1 MGGARFVEFNCKSGR
16 TNYMKKHH
24 LCLISVAV
32 LTAGC
37 TSYRHPEP
45 VQAKDALRHAMTEQS
60 KAGALTSVP
69 KSVQSELL
77 QLNRPPQAISMPEP
91 RLRIAAHDVDAVE
104 FFGSLFKGSRYSV
117 AVHPGVAGQISVE
130 LKDVTLTEVLAVV
143 GDMYGFDVQRK
154 GNVFHVYPAGLRT
167 ETIPVNYLM
176 MSRRGLSRT
185 SVSTGGVA
193 SNDSNSSNN
202 NNFDNANGST
212 NNNTSN
218 RSSNGGSGS
227 DGNGTR
233 IETDT
238 NSDYWT
244 DLRDTLQILVGSGDG
259 RAVITSPQAGL
270 VTVRAYP
277 KELKAVREF
286 LSQSESHLKR
296 QVVLE
301 ARILEVALS
310 EGYEQGVDWS
320 GLTASW
326 DGNKGIPTVAQPI
339 LTAPGS
345 DPAYKLLNGAG
356 SLGTS
361 LVGAT
366 NPIFKAIGGGAGFTI
381 TDGNFNVAVN
391 LLKTQGDVNTLS
403 SPRVTAT
410 NNQKAVIKVGTDE
423 YYVTNASTTITTTP
437 TGTDKTP
444 NVELTPFFSGIA
456 LDVTPQIDED
466 GKVLLHIHPSVIDTE
481 EQNKVIDMGTT
492 GGKLQLP
499 LAKSSIRE
507 SDTVVQANNGDII
520 VIGGLMKTDKQ
531 EIVSKVPLLG
541 DIPWVGEAF
550 TNRREST
557 KKVELVILLK
567 PTVVEKDT
575 WQNELQRSSELLDKW
590 YPPKG

>member
-1 MGGARFVEFNCKSGR
+1 
-16 TNYMKKHH
+16 MKKHH
-24 LCLISVAV
+24 FCLLPLALAVA
-32 LTAGC
+32 AC
-37 TSYRHPEP
+37 TSYQHPEP
-45 VQAKDALRHAMTEQS
+45 VQAKDALKQAMNEQTPT
-60 KAGALTSVP
+60 APLTTLP
-69 KSVQSELL
+69 PSVQSELL
-77 QLNRPPQAISMPEP
+77 QLNRPQQPLAVPEK

-117 AVHPGVAGQISVE
+117 AVHPGVAGAISVE
-130 LKDVTLTEVLAVV
+130 LKDVTLQEALATV

-176 MSRRGLSRT
+176 MARRGLSRT
-185 SVSTGGVA
+185 SVSTGGVTA
-193 SNDSNSSNN
+193 NDNNNNGN
-202 NNFDNANGST
+202 NNFDSSG
-212 NNNTSN
+212 NNNGGN
-218 RSSNGGSGS
+218 NNLGSSNGDNGNGNNS
-227 DGNGTR
+227 NGTR
-233 IETDT
+233 IETDS
-238 NSDYWT
+238 NNDYWT
-244 DLRDTLQILVGSGDG
+244 DLRDALQTLIGTGEG

-286 LSQSESHLKR
+286 LDQSGEHLKR

-301 ARILEVALS
+301 ARILEVSLN

-320 GLTASW
+320 GLSASW
-326 DGNKGIPTVAQPI
+326 DGNKGIT
-339 LTAPGS
+339 G
-345 DPAYKLLNGAG
+345 GG
-356 SLGTS
+356 SLLDS
-361 LVGAT
+361 
-366 NPIFKAIGGGAGFTI
+366 PIASTPNQIFRALGGGAGFTI
-381 TDGNFNVAVN
+381 SDGNFNVAVS

-423 YYVTNASTTITTTP
+423 YFVTNASTTTTTSGNSAP
-437 TGTDKTP
+437 IVTP

-456 LDVTPQIDED
+456 LDVTPQIDEA
-466 GKVLLHIHPSVIDTE
+466 GRVLLHIHPSVIDTE
-481 EQNKVIDMGTT
+481 EQNKTINVGTADP
-492 GGKLQLP
+492 LVLP
-499 LAKSSIRE
+499 LAKSAIRE

-541 DIPWVGEAF
+541 NIPWVGEAF

-575 WQNELQRSSELLDKW
+575 WQQELQRSSELLDKW

>member
-1 MGGARFVEFNCKSGR
+1 
-16 TNYMKKHH
+16 MKKHPF
-24 LCLISVAV
+24 CLLPLALAV
-32 LTAGC
+32 AGC
-37 TSYRHPEP
+37 TTYRHPEP
-45 VQAKDALRHAMTEQS
+45 VQAKDALKQAMSEQS
-60 KAGALTSVP
+60 PTAPLTSLP
-69 KSVQSELL
+69 PSVQSELL
-77 QLNRPPQAISMPEP
+77 QLNRPQQPMTIPEK
-91 RLRIAAHDVDAVE
+91 RMRIAAHDVDAVE

-117 AVHPGVAGQISVE
+117 AVHPGVAGVISVE
-130 LKDVTLTEVLAVV
+130 LKDVTLQEALATV

-176 MSRRGLSRT
+176 MARRGLSRT
-185 SVSTGGVA
+185 SVSTGGVTA
-193 SNDSNSSNN
+193 NDNNGNN
-202 NNFDNANGST
+202 NNFDNGLNNSG
-212 NNNTSN
+212 NNNSQGNTA
-218 RSSNGGSGS
+218 SGDNNTNS
-227 DGNGTR
+227 NGTR
-233 IETDT
+233 IETDS
-238 NSDYWT
+238 NNDYWT
-244 DLRDTLQILVGSGDG
+244 DLRDALQTLIGTGEG

-286 LSQSESHLKR
+286 LDQSGEHLKR

-301 ARILEVALS
+301 ARILEVSLN

-320 GLTASW
+320 GLSASW
-326 DGNKGIPTVAQPI
+326 DGGKGIT
-339 LTAPGS
+339 G
-345 DPAYKLLNGAG
+345 GG
-356 SLGTS
+356 SLMDS
-361 LVGAT
+361 
-366 NPIFKAIGGGAGFTI
+366 PIASTPNQIFRALGGGAGFTI
-381 TDGNFNVAVN
+381 SDGNFNVAVS

-423 YYVTNASTTITTTP
+423 YFVTNASTTTTTS
-437 TGTDKTP
+437 GTSAPIVTP

-456 LDVTPQIDED
+456 LDVTPQIDEQ

-481 EQNKVIDMGTT
+481 EQSKTISVGTADP
-492 GGKLQLP
+492 LVLP

-520 VIGGLMKTDKQ
+520 VIGGLMKTDRQ

-550 TNRREST
+550 TNRRESNR
-557 KKVELVILLK
+557 KVELVILLK

-575 WQNELQRSSELLDKW
+575 WQKELQRSSELLDKW

>member
-1 MGGARFVEFNCKSGR
+1 
-16 TNYMKKHH
+16 MKKHH
-24 LCLISVAV
+24 FCLLPLALAV
-32 LTAGC
+32 AGC
-37 TSYRHPEP
+37 TTYRHPEP
-45 VQAKDALRHAMTEQS
+45 VQAKDALKQAMSEQS
-60 KAGALTSVP
+60 PTAPLTSLP
-69 KSVQSELL
+69 PSVQSELL
-77 QLNRPPQAISMPEP
+77 QLNRPQQPMTIPEK
-91 RLRIAAHDVDAVE
+91 RMRIAAHDVDAVE

-117 AVHPGVAGQISVE
+117 AVHPGVAGVISVE
-130 LKDVTLTEVLAVV
+130 LKDVTLQEALATV

-176 MSRRGLSRT
+176 MARRGLSRT
-185 SVSTGGVA
+185 SVSTGGVTA
-193 SNDSNSSNN
+193 NDNNNGNN
-202 NNFDNANGST
+202 NNFDNGLNNSGNNNNQGNTANGD
-212 NNNTSN
+212 NNTNS
-218 RSSNGGSGS
+218 
-227 DGNGTR
+227 NGTR
-233 IETDT
+233 IETDS
-238 NSDYWT
+238 NNDYWT
-244 DLRDTLQILVGSGDG
+244 DLRDALQTLIGTGEG

-286 LSQSESHLKR
+286 LDQSGEHLKR

-301 ARILEVALS
+301 ARILEVSLN

-320 GLTASW
+320 GLSASW
-326 DGNKGIPTVAQPI
+326 DGGKGIT
-339 LTAPGS
+339 G
-345 DPAYKLLNGAG
+345 GG
-356 SLGTS
+356 SLMDS
-361 LVGAT
+361 
-366 NPIFKAIGGGAGFTI
+366 PIASTPNQIFRALGGGAGFTI
-381 TDGNFNVAVN
+381 SDGNFNVAVS

-423 YYVTNASTTITTTP
+423 YFVTNASTTTTTS
-437 TGTDKTP
+437 GTSAPIVTP

-456 LDVTPQIDED
+456 LDVTPQIDEQ

-481 EQNKVIDMGTT
+481 EQSKTISVGTADP
-492 GGKLQLP
+492 LVLP

-520 VIGGLMKTDKQ
+520 VIGGLMKTDRQ

-541 DIPWVGEAF
+541 DIPWIGEAF
-550 TNRREST
+550 TNRRESNR
-557 KKVELVILLK
+557 KVELVILLK

-575 WQNELQRSSELLDKW
+575 WQKELQRSSELLDKW

>member
-1 MGGARFVEFNCKSGR
+1 
-16 TNYMKKHH
+16 MKKHR
-24 LCLISVAV
+24 LCLITVAMMA
-32 LTAGC
+32 AGC
-37 TSYRHPEP
+37 TTYQHPEP
-45 VQAKDALRHAMTEQS
+45 TQAKDALKQAMNEQQ
-60 KAGALTSVP
+60 KQAAPLTALP

-77 QLNRPPQAISMPEP
+77 QLSRPQMPVGMPEK
-91 RLRIAAHDVDAVE
+91 RLRIAAHDVEAVE

-117 AVHPGVAGQISVE
+117 AVHPGVAGLVSVE
-130 LKDVTLTEVLAVV
+130 LKDVTLPEVLAVV

-154 GNVFHVYPAGLRT
+154 GNVFHIYPAGLRT

-185 SVSTGGVA
+185 SVSTGGVTA
-193 SNDSNSSNN
+193 NDSNNSSDSSFDSASNN
-202 NNFDNANGST
+202 NST
-212 NNNTSN
+212 NNSSGNN
-218 RSSNGGSGS
+218 SNGNSS
-227 DGNGTR
+227 NGTR

-244 DLRDTLQILVGSGDG
+244 DLRDSLQTLIGTGDG

-270 VTVRAYP
+270 VTIRAYP

-286 LSQSESHLKR
+286 LNQSDSHLKR

-301 ARILEVALS
+301 ARIIEVALN

-320 GLTASW
+320 GLSASW
-326 DGNKGIPTVAQPI
+326 DGNKGIT
-339 LTAPGS
+339 G
-345 DPAYKLLNGAG
+345 GG
-356 SLGTS
+356 SLANTQ
-361 LVGAT
+361 LPT
-366 NPIFKAIGGGAGFTI
+366 TPNQIFTALGGGAGFKVS
-381 TDGNFNVAVN
+381 DGNFNVAVN

-423 YYVTNASTTITTTP
+423 YFVTNASTTTVSTTSGDRT
-437 TGTDKTP
+437 TP
-444 NVELTPFFSGIA
+444 NVELTPFFSGIS
-456 LDVTPQIDED
+456 LDVTPQIDEE

-481 EQNKVIDMGTT
+481 EQTKTIKVTDSDT
-492 GGKLQLP
+492 LVLP

-557 KKVELVILLK
+557 KKVELVIMLK

-590 YPPKG
+590 YPAKG

>member
-1 MGGARFVEFNCKSGR
+1 
-16 TNYMKKHH
+16 MKKHH
-24 LCLISVAV
+24 LCLISAAV

-45 VQAKDALRHAMTEQS
+45 VQAKDALRHAMTEQN
-60 KAGALTSVP
+60 KGGALTSVP

-202 NNFDNANGST
+202 NNFDNAN
-212 NNNTSN
+212 NNTNN
-218 RSSNGGSGS
+218 RSSNGNSNS
-227 DGNGTR
+227 DSNGTR

-244 DLRDTLQILVGSGDG
+244 DLRDTLQTLIGSGDG

-270 VTVRAYP
+270 VTIRAYP

-286 LSQSESHLKR
+286 LNQSESHLKR

-301 ARILEVALS
+301 ARILEVSLN

-320 GLTASW
+320 GLSASW
-326 DGNKGIPTVAQPI
+326 DGNKGIT
-339 LTAPGS
+339 G
-345 DPAYKLLNGAG
+345 GG
-356 SLGTS
+356 SLTPS
-361 LVGAT
+361 TIANT
-366 NPIFKAIGGGAGFTI
+366 PNQIFSALGGGAGFKI
-381 TDGNFNVAVN
+381 SDGNFNVAVN

-423 YYVTNASTTITTTP
+423 YFVTNASTTTTTS
-437 TGTDKTP
+437 GTSAPIVTP

-456 LDVTPQIDED
+456 LDVTPQIDEE

-481 EQNKVIDMGTT
+481 EQKKTIDVGTADP
-492 GGKLQLP
+492 LILP

>member
-1 MGGARFVEFNCKSGR
+1 
-16 TNYMKKHH
+16 MKKHR
-24 LCLISVAV
+24 LCLITVAMMA
-32 LTAGC
+32 AGC
-37 TSYRHPEP
+37 TTYQHPEP
-45 VQAKDALRHAMTEQS
+45 TQAKDALKQAMNEQQ
-60 KAGALTSVP
+60 KQAAPLTALP

-77 QLNRPPQAISMPEP
+77 QLNRPQIPVGMPET
-91 RLRIAAHDVDAVE
+91 RLRIAAHDVEAVE

-117 AVHPGVAGQISVE
+117 AVHPGVAGLVSVE
-130 LKDVTLTEVLAVV
+130 LKDVTLPEVLAVV

-154 GNVFHVYPAGLRT
+154 GNVFHIYPAGLRT

-185 SVSTGGVA
+185 SVSTGGVTA
-193 SNDSNSSNN
+193 NDSNNSSDSSFDSASSNN
-202 NNFDNANGST
+202 ST
-212 NNNTSN
+212 NNSSGNN
-218 RSSNGGSGS
+218 SNGNSS
-227 DGNGTR
+227 NGTR

-244 DLRDTLQILVGSGDG
+244 DLRDSLQTLIGTGDG

-270 VTVRAYP
+270 VTIRAYP

-286 LSQSESHLKR
+286 LNQSDSHLKR

-301 ARILEVALS
+301 ARIIEVALN

-320 GLTASW
+320 GLSASW
-326 DGNKGIPTVAQPI
+326 DGNKGIT
-339 LTAPGS
+339 G
-345 DPAYKLLNGAG
+345 GG
-356 SLGTS
+356 SLANTQ
-361 LVGAT
+361 LPT
-366 NPIFKAIGGGAGFTI
+366 TPNQIFTALGGGAGFKVS
-381 TDGNFNVAVN
+381 DGNFNVAVN

-423 YYVTNASTTITTTP
+423 YFVTNASTTTVSTTSGDRT
-437 TGTDKTP
+437 TP
-444 NVELTPFFSGIA
+444 NVELTPFFSGIS
-456 LDVTPQIDED
+456 LDVTPQIDEE

-481 EQNKVIDMGTT
+481 EQTKTIKVTDSDT
-492 GGKLQLP
+492 LVLP

-557 KKVELVILLK
+557 KKVELVIMLK

-590 YPPKG
+590 YPAKG

>member
-1 MGGARFVEFNCKSGR
+1 
-16 TNYMKKHH
+16 MKKHH
-24 LCLISVAV
+24 FCLLPLALAVA
-32 LTAGC
+32 AC
-37 TSYRHPEP
+37 TSYQHPEP
-45 VQAKDALRHAMTEQS
+45 VQAKDALKQAMKEQTPT
-60 KAGALTSVP
+60 APLTTLP
-69 KSVQSELL
+69 PSVQSELL
-77 QLNRPPQAISMPEP
+77 QLNRPQQPLAVPEK

-117 AVHPGVAGQISVE
+117 AVHPGVAGAISVE
-130 LKDVTLTEVLAVV
+130 LKDVTLQEALATV

-176 MSRRGLSRT
+176 MARRGLSRT
-185 SVSTGGVA
+185 SVSTGGVTA
-193 SNDSNSSNN
+193 NDNNNNGN
-202 NNFDNANGST
+202 NNFDSSG
-212 NNNTSN
+212 NNNN
-218 RSSNGGSGS
+218 GNNNLGSSNGDNGNSNNS
-227 DGNGTR
+227 NGTR
-233 IETDT
+233 IETDS
-238 NSDYWT
+238 NNDYWS
-244 DLRDTLQILVGSGDG
+244 DLRDALQTLIGTGEG

-286 LSQSESHLKR
+286 LDQSGEHLKR

-301 ARILEVALS
+301 ARILEVALN

-320 GLTASW
+320 GLSASW
-326 DGNKGIPTVAQPI
+326 DGNKGIT
-339 LTAPGS
+339 G
-345 DPAYKLLNGAG
+345 GG
-356 SLGTS
+356 SLLDSRIASTP
-361 LVGAT
+361 
-366 NPIFKAIGGGAGFTI
+366 NQIFRALGGGAGFTI
-381 TDGNFNVAVN
+381 SDGNFNVAVS

-423 YYVTNASTTITTTP
+423 YFVTNASTTTTTSGNSAP
-437 TGTDKTP
+437 IVTP

-456 LDVTPQIDED
+456 LDVTPQIDEA
-466 GKVLLHIHPSVIDTE
+466 GRVLLHIHPSVIDTE
-481 EQNKVIDMGTT
+481 EQSKTINVGTADP
-492 GGKLQLP
+492 LVLP

-575 WQNELQRSSELLDKW
+575 WQKELQRSSELLDKW

>member
-1 MGGARFVEFNCKSGR
+1 MGGARFVEFNCKSGC
-16 TNYMKKHH
+16 TYYMKKHH
-24 LCLISVAV
+24 LCLISAAV

-45 VQAKDALRHAMTEQS
+45 VQAKDALRHAMTEQN
-60 KAGALTSVP
+60 KGGALTSVP

-193 SNDSNSSNN
+193 SNDNNSSNN
-202 NNFDNANGST
+202 NNFDNAN
-212 NNNTSN
+212 NNSTSN
-218 RSSNGGSGS
+218 RSSNGNSNS
-227 DGNGTR
+227 DSNGTR

-244 DLRDTLQILVGSGDG
+244 DLRDTLQTLIGSGDG

-270 VTVRAYP
+270 VTIRAYP

-286 LSQSESHLKR
+286 LNQSESHLKR

-301 ARILEVALS
+301 ARILEVALN

-320 GLTASW
+320 GLSASW
-326 DGNKGIPTVAQPI
+326 DGNKGIT
-339 LTAPGS
+339 G
-345 DPAYKLLNGAG
+345 GG
-356 SLGTS
+356 SLTPS
-361 LVGAT
+361 TIANT
-366 NPIFKAIGGGAGFTI
+366 PNQIFSALGGGAGFKI
-381 TDGNFNVAVN
+381 SDGNFNVAVN

-423 YYVTNASTTITTTP
+423 YFVTNASTTTTTS
-437 TGTDKTP
+437 GTSAPIVTP

-456 LDVTPQIDED
+456 LDVTPQIDEE

-481 EQNKVIDMGTT
+481 EQKKTIDVGTADP
-492 GGKLQLP
+492 LILP

>member
-1 MGGARFVEFNCKSGR
+1 
-16 TNYMKKHH
+16 MKKHH
-24 LCLISVAV
+24 FCLLPLALAVA
-32 LTAGC
+32 AC
-37 TSYRHPEP
+37 TSYQHPEP
-45 VQAKDALRHAMTEQS
+45 VQAKDALKQAMKEQTPT
-60 KAGALTSVP
+60 APLTTLP
-69 KSVQSELL
+69 PSVQSELL
-77 QLNRPPQAISMPEP
+77 QLNRPQQPLAVPEK

-117 AVHPGVAGQISVE
+117 AVHPGVAGAISVE
-130 LKDVTLTEVLAVV
+130 LKDVTLQEALATV

-176 MSRRGLSRT
+176 MARRGLSRT
-185 SVSTGGVA
+185 SVSTGGVTA
-193 SNDSNSSNN
+193 NDNNNNGN
-202 NNFDNANGST
+202 NNFDSSG
-212 NNNTSN
+212 NNNNGNNSLG
-218 RSSNGGSGS
+218 SSNGDNGNSNNS
-227 DGNGTR
+227 NGTR
-233 IETDT
+233 IETDS
-238 NSDYWT
+238 NNDYWS
-244 DLRDTLQILVGSGDG
+244 DLRDALQTLIGTGEG

-286 LSQSESHLKR
+286 LDQSGEHLKR

-301 ARILEVALS
+301 ARILEVALN

-320 GLTASW
+320 GLSASW
-326 DGNKGIPTVAQPI
+326 DGNKGIT
-339 LTAPGS
+339 G
-345 DPAYKLLNGAG
+345 GG
-356 SLGTS
+356 SLLDS
-361 LVGAT
+361 
-366 NPIFKAIGGGAGFTI
+366 PIASTPNQIFRALGGGAGFTI
-381 TDGNFNVAVN
+381 SDGNFNVAVS

-423 YYVTNASTTITTTP
+423 YFVTNASTTTTTSGNSAP
-437 TGTDKTP
+437 IVTP

-456 LDVTPQIDED
+456 LDVTPQIDEA
-466 GKVLLHIHPSVIDTE
+466 GRVLLHIHPSVIDTE
-481 EQNKVIDMGTT
+481 EQSKTINVGTADP
-492 GGKLQLP
+492 LVLP

-575 WQNELQRSSELLDKW
+575 WQKELQRSSELLDKW

>member
-1 MGGARFVEFNCKSGR
+1 
-16 TNYMKKHH
+16 MKKHR
-24 LCLISVAV
+24 LCLITVAMMA
-32 LTAGC
+32 AGC
-37 TSYRHPEP
+37 TTYQHPEP
-45 VQAKDALRHAMTEQS
+45 TQAKDALKQAMNEQQ
-60 KAGALTSVP
+60 KQAAPLTALP

-77 QLNRPPQAISMPEP
+77 QLNRPQMPVGMPEK
-91 RLRIAAHDVDAVE
+91 RLRIAAHDVEAVE

-117 AVHPGVAGQISVE
+117 AVHPGVAGLVSVE
-130 LKDVTLTEVLAVV
+130 LKDVTLPEVLAVV

-154 GNVFHVYPAGLRT
+154 GNVFHIYPAGLRT

-185 SVSTGGVA
+185 SVSTGGVTA
-193 SNDSNSSNN
+193 NDSNNSSDSSFDSASNN
-202 NNFDNANGST
+202 NSGS
-212 NNNTSN
+212 NSSTSN
-218 RSSNGGSGS
+218 NSSGDNN
-227 DGNGTR
+227 NGTR

-244 DLRDTLQILVGSGDG
+244 DLRDSLQTLIGTGDG

-270 VTVRAYP
+270 VTIRAYP

-286 LSQSESHLKR
+286 LTQSESHLKR

-301 ARILEVALS
+301 ARIIEVALN

-320 GLTASW
+320 GLSASW
-326 DGNKGIPTVAQPI
+326 DGNKGVTGGQ
-339 LTAPGS
+339 
-345 DPAYKLLNGAG
+345 
-356 SLGTS
+356 SLANTQLPS
-361 LVGAT
+361 T
-366 NPIFKAIGGGAGFTI
+366 PNQIFSALGGGAGFKI
-381 TDGNFNVAVN
+381 SDGNFNVAVN

-423 YYVTNASTTITTTP
+423 YYVTNASTTITTTS

-456 LDVTPQIDED
+456 LDVTPQIDEE

-481 EQNKVIDMGTT
+481 EQNKVIDMGTS

-557 KKVELVILLK
+557 KKVELVIMLK

-590 YPPKG
+590 YPAKG

>member
-1 MGGARFVEFNCKSGR
+1 
-16 TNYMKKHH
+16 MKKHR
-24 LCLISVAV
+24 LCLITVAMMA
-32 LTAGC
+32 AGC
-37 TSYRHPEP
+37 TTYQHPEP
-45 VQAKDALRHAMTEQS
+45 TQAKDALKQAMNEQQ
-60 KAGALTSVP
+60 KQAAPLTALP

-77 QLNRPPQAISMPEP
+77 QLNRPQMPVGMPEK
-91 RLRIAAHDVDAVE
+91 RLRIAAHDVEAVE

-117 AVHPGVAGQISVE
+117 AVHPGVAGLVSVE
-130 LKDVTLTEVLAVV
+130 LKDVTLPEVLAVV

-154 GNVFHVYPAGLRT
+154 GNVFHIYPAGLRT

-185 SVSTGGVA
+185 SVSTGGVTA
-193 SNDSNSSNN
+193 NDSNNSSDSSFDSASNN
-202 NNFDNANGST
+202 NST
-212 NNNTSN
+212 NNSSGNN
-218 RSSNGGSGS
+218 SNGNSN
-227 DGNGTR
+227 NGTR

-244 DLRDTLQILVGSGDG
+244 DLRDSLQTLIGTGDG

-270 VTVRAYP
+270 VTIRAYP

-286 LSQSESHLKR
+286 LTQSESHLKR

-301 ARILEVALS
+301 ARIIEVALN

-320 GLTASW
+320 GLSASW
-326 DGNKGIPTVAQPI
+326 DGNKGITGGQ
-339 LTAPGS
+339 
-345 DPAYKLLNGAG
+345 
-356 SLGTS
+356 SLANTQLPS
-361 LVGAT
+361 T
-366 NPIFKAIGGGAGFTI
+366 PNQIFSALGGGAGFKI
-381 TDGNFNVAVN
+381 SDGNFNVAVN

-423 YYVTNASTTITTTP
+423 YYVTNASTTITTTS

-456 LDVTPQIDED
+456 LDVTPQIDEE

-481 EQNKVIDMGTT
+481 EQNKVIDMGTS

-557 KKVELVILLK
+557 KKVELVIMLK

-590 YPPKG
+590 YPAKG

>member
-1 MGGARFVEFNCKSGR
+1 
-16 TNYMKKHH
+16 MKKHPF
-24 LCLISVAV
+24 CLLPLALAV
-32 LTAGC
+32 AGC
-37 TSYRHPEP
+37 TTYRHPEP
-45 VQAKDALRHAMTEQS
+45 VQAKDALKQAMSEQS
-60 KAGALTSVP
+60 PTAPLTSLP
-69 KSVQSELL
+69 PSVQSELL
-77 QLNRPPQAISMPEP
+77 QLNRPQQPMTIPEK
-91 RLRIAAHDVDAVE
+91 RMRIAAHDVDAVE

-117 AVHPGVAGQISVE
+117 AVHPGVAGVISVE
-130 LKDVTLTEVLAVV
+130 LKDVTLQEALATV

-176 MSRRGLSRT
+176 MARRGLSRT
-185 SVSTGGVA
+185 SVSTGGVTA
-193 SNDSNSSNN
+193 NDNNGNN
-202 NNFDNANGST
+202 NNFDNGLNNSG
-212 NNNTSN
+212 NNNSQGNTA
-218 RSSNGGSGS
+218 SGDNNTNS
-227 DGNGTR
+227 NGTR
-233 IETDT
+233 IETDS
-238 NSDYWT
+238 NNDYWT
-244 DLRDTLQILVGSGDG
+244 DLRDALQTLIGTGEG

-286 LSQSESHLKR
+286 LDQSGEHLKR

-301 ARILEVALS
+301 ARILEVSLN

-320 GLTASW
+320 GLSASW
-326 DGNKGIPTVAQPI
+326 DGGKGIT
-339 LTAPGS
+339 G
-345 DPAYKLLNGAG
+345 GG
-356 SLGTS
+356 SLMDS
-361 LVGAT
+361 
-366 NPIFKAIGGGAGFTI
+366 PIASTPNQIFRALGGGAGFTI
-381 TDGNFNVAVN
+381 SDGNFNVAVS

-423 YYVTNASTTITTTP
+423 YFVTNASTTTTTSGNSAP
-437 TGTDKTP
+437 IVTP

-456 LDVTPQIDED
+456 LDVTPQIDEQ

-481 EQNKVIDMGTT
+481 EQSKTISVGTADP
-492 GGKLQLP
+492 LVLP

-520 VIGGLMKTDKQ
+520 VIGGLMKTDRQ

-550 TNRREST
+550 TNRRESNR
-557 KKVELVILLK
+557 KVELVILLK

-575 WQNELQRSSELLDKW
+575 WQKELQRSSELLDKW

>member
-1 MGGARFVEFNCKSGR
+1 
-16 TNYMKKHH
+16 MKKNH

-32 LTAGC
+32 LAAGC

-45 VQAKDALRHAMTEQS
+45 VQAKDALKHAMTEQN
-60 KAGALTSVP
+60 KVGALATVP

-77 QLNRPPQAISMPEP
+77 QMNRPPQALSMPEQ

-130 LKDVTLTEVLAVV
+130 LKDVTLPEVLAVV

-185 SVSTGGVA
+185 SVSTGGVT
-193 SNDSNSSNN
+193 SNDSNNSNN
-202 NNFDNANGST
+202 SSFDNANGGS
-212 NNNTSN
+212 NNSS
-218 RSSNGGSGS
+218 SSNASNGNAGSNNS
-227 DGNGTR
+227 NGTR

-244 DLRDTLQILVGSGDG
+244 DLRTSLEMLIGSGDG

-270 VTVRAYP
+270 VTIRAYP

-286 LSQSESHLKR
+286 LSQSETHLKR

-301 ARILEVALS
+301 ARILEVALN

-320 GLTASW
+320 GLSASW
-326 DGNKGIPTVAQPI
+326 DGNKGIT
-339 LTAPGS
+339 G
-345 DPAYKLLNGAG
+345 GG
-356 SLGTS
+356 SLMDS
-361 LVGAT
+361 
-366 NPIFKAIGGGAGFTI
+366 PIASTPNQIFRALGGGAGFTI
-381 TDGNFNVAVN
+381 SDGNFNVAVS

-423 YYVTNASTTITTTP
+423 YFVTKASTTITSNSS
-437 TGTDKTP
+437 GVSDRTP
-444 NVELTPFFSGIA
+444 NVELTPFFSGIS
-456 LDVTPQIDED
+456 LDVTPQIDEE

-492 GGKLQLP
+492 GGKLELP

-575 WQNELQRSSELLDKW
+575 WQNELQRSSDLLDKW

>member
-1 MGGARFVEFNCKSGR
+1 
-16 TNYMKKHH
+16 MKKNPF
-24 LCLISVAV
+24 CLLPLALAV
-32 LTAGC
+32 AGC
-37 TSYRHPEP
+37 TTYRHPEP
-45 VQAKDALRHAMTEQS
+45 VQAKDALKQAMSEQS
-60 KAGALTSVP
+60 PTAPLTSLP
-69 KSVQSELL
+69 PSVQSELL
-77 QLNRPPQAISMPEP
+77 QLNRPQQPMTIPEK
-91 RLRIAAHDVDAVE
+91 RMRIAAHDVDAVE

-117 AVHPGVAGQISVE
+117 AVHPGVAGVISVE
-130 LKDVTLTEVLAVV
+130 LKDVTLQEALATV

-176 MSRRGLSRT
+176 MARRGLSRT
-185 SVSTGGVA
+185 SVSTGGVTA
-193 SNDSNSSNN
+193 NDNNNGNN
-202 NNFDNANGST
+202 NNFDNGLNNSGNNNNQGNTANGD
-212 NNNTSN
+212 NNTNS
-218 RSSNGGSGS
+218 
-227 DGNGTR
+227 NGTR
-233 IETDT
+233 IETDS
-238 NSDYWT
+238 NNDYWT
-244 DLRDTLQILVGSGDG
+244 DLRDALQTLIGTGEG

-286 LSQSESHLKR
+286 LDQSGEHLKR

-301 ARILEVALS
+301 ARILEVSLN

-320 GLTASW
+320 GLSASW
-326 DGNKGIPTVAQPI
+326 DGGKGIT
-339 LTAPGS
+339 G
-345 DPAYKLLNGAG
+345 GG
-356 SLGTS
+356 SLMDS
-361 LVGAT
+361 
-366 NPIFKAIGGGAGFTI
+366 PIASTPNQIFRALGGGAGFTI
-381 TDGNFNVAVN
+381 SDGNFNVAVS

-423 YYVTNASTTITTTP
+423 YFVTNASTTTTTS
-437 TGTDKTP
+437 GTSAPIVTP

-456 LDVTPQIDED
+456 LDVTPQIDEQ

-481 EQNKVIDMGTT
+481 EQSKTISVGTADP
-492 GGKLQLP
+492 LVLP

-520 VIGGLMKTDKQ
+520 VIGGLMKTDRQ

-550 TNRREST
+550 TNRRESNR
-557 KKVELVILLK
+557 KVELVILLK

-575 WQNELQRSSELLDKW
+575 WQKELQRSSELLDKW

>member
-1 MGGARFVEFNCKSGR
+1 MGGARFVEFNCKSGC
-16 TNYMKKHH
+16 TYYMKKHH
-24 LCLISVAV
+24 LCLISAAV

-45 VQAKDALRHAMTEQS
+45 VQAKDALRHAMTEQN
-60 KAGALTSVP
+60 KGGALTSVP

-77 QLNRPPQAISMPEP
+77 QLNRPPQAISMPEA

-193 SNDSNSSNN
+193 SNDNNSSNN
-202 NNFDNANGST
+202 NNFDNANNT
-212 NNNTSN
+212 NNSTSN
-218 RSSNGGSGS
+218 RSSNGNSNS
-227 DGNGTR
+227 DSNGTR

-244 DLRDTLQILVGSGDG
+244 DLRDTLQTLIGSGDG

-270 VTVRAYP
+270 VTIRAYP

-286 LSQSESHLKR
+286 LNQSESHLKR

-301 ARILEVALS
+301 ARILEVSLN

-320 GLTASW
+320 GLSASW
-326 DGNKGIPTVAQPI
+326 DGNKGIT
-339 LTAPGS
+339 G
-345 DPAYKLLNGAG
+345 GG
-356 SLGTS
+356 SLTPS
-361 LVGAT
+361 TIANT
-366 NPIFKAIGGGAGFTI
+366 PNQIFSALGGGAGFKI
-381 TDGNFNVAVN
+381 SDGNFNVAVN

-423 YYVTNASTTITTTP
+423 YFVTNASTTTTTS
-437 TGTDKTP
+437 GTSAPIVTP

-456 LDVTPQIDED
+456 LDVTPQIDEE

-481 EQNKVIDMGTT
+481 EQKKTIDVGTADP
-492 GGKLQLP
+492 LILP

>member
-1 MGGARFVEFNCKSGR
+1 
-16 TNYMKKHH
+16 MKKNH

-32 LTAGC
+32 LAAGC

-45 VQAKDALRHAMTEQS
+45 VQAKDALKHAMTEQN
-60 KAGALTSVP
+60 KVGALATVP

-77 QLNRPPQAISMPEP
+77 QMNRPPQAISMPEQ
-91 RLRIAAHDVDAVE
+91 RLRIAAHDVEAVE

-117 AVHPGVAGQISVE
+117 AVHPGVGGLVSVE
-130 LKDVTLTEVLAVV
+130 LKDVTLPEVLAVV

-185 SVSTGGVA
+185 SVSTGGVTA
-193 SNDSNSSNN
+193 NDNNSNNSSV
-202 NNFDNANGST
+202 DNANGNSSGS
-212 NNNTSN
+212 NN
-218 RSSNGGSGS
+218 SSNSSSGS
-227 DGNGTR
+227 NSSNGTR

-244 DLRDTLQILVGSGDG
+244 DLRGSLEMLIGSGDG

-270 VTVRAYP
+270 VTIRAYP

-286 LSQSESHLKR
+286 LSQSETHLKR

-301 ARILEVALS
+301 ARILEVALN

-320 GLTASW
+320 GLSASW
-326 DGNKGIPTVAQPI
+326 DGNKGIT
-339 LTAPGS
+339 G
-345 DPAYKLLNGAG
+345 GG
-356 SLGTS
+356 SLSPTQ
-361 LVGAT
+361 LPT
-366 NPIFKAIGGGAGFTI
+366 TPNQIFTALGGGAGFKI
-381 TDGNFNVAVN
+381 SDGNFNVAVN

-423 YYVTNASTTITTTP
+423 YFVTKASTTITSNSS
-437 TGTDKTP
+437 GVSDRTP
-444 NVELTPFFSGIA
+444 NVELTPFFSGIS
-456 LDVTPQIDED
+456 LDVTPQIDEE

-481 EQNKVIDMGTT
+481 EQNKVIDMGTS
-492 GGKLQLP
+492 GGRLELP

-541 DIPWVGEAF
+541 DIPWIGEAF

-575 WQNELQRSSELLDKW
+575 WQNELKRSADLLDKW

>member
-1 MGGARFVEFNCKSGR
+1 
-16 TNYMKKHH
+16 MKKHPF
-24 LCLISVAV
+24 CLLPLALAV
-32 LTAGC
+32 AGC
-37 TSYRHPEP
+37 TTYRHPEP
-45 VQAKDALRHAMTEQS
+45 VQAKDALKQAMSEQS
-60 KAGALTSVP
+60 PTAPLTSLP
-69 KSVQSELL
+69 PSVQSELL
-77 QLNRPPQAISMPEP
+77 QLNRPQQPMTIPEK
-91 RLRIAAHDVDAVE
+91 RMRIAAHDVDAVE

-117 AVHPGVAGQISVE
+117 AVHPGVAGVISVE
-130 LKDVTLTEVLAVV
+130 LKDVTLQEALATV

-176 MSRRGLSRT
+176 MARRGLSRT
-185 SVSTGGVA
+185 SVSTGGVTA
-193 SNDSNSSNN
+193 NDNNNGNN
-202 NNFDNANGST
+202 NNFDNGLNNSG
-212 NNNTSN
+212 NNNSQGNTA
-218 RSSNGGSGS
+218 SGDNNTNS
-227 DGNGTR
+227 NGTR
-233 IETDT
+233 IETDS
-238 NSDYWT
+238 NNDYWT
-244 DLRDTLQILVGSGDG
+244 DLRDALQTLIGTGEG

-286 LSQSESHLKR
+286 LDQSGEHLKR

-301 ARILEVALS
+301 ARSLEVSLN

-320 GLTASW
+320 GLSASW
-326 DGNKGIPTVAQPI
+326 DGGKGIT
-339 LTAPGS
+339 G
-345 DPAYKLLNGAG
+345 GG
-356 SLGTS
+356 SLMDS
-361 LVGAT
+361 
-366 NPIFKAIGGGAGFTI
+366 PIASTPNQIFRALGGGAGFTI
-381 TDGNFNVAVN
+381 SDGNFNVAVS

-423 YYVTNASTTITTTP
+423 YFVTNASTTTTTSGNSAP
-437 TGTDKTP
+437 IVTP

-456 LDVTPQIDED
+456 LDVTPQIDEQ

-481 EQNKVIDMGTT
+481 EQSKTISVGTADP
-492 GGKLQLP
+492 LVLP

-557 KKVELVILLK
+557 KKVELVIMLK

>member
-1 MGGARFVEFNCKSGR
+1 
-16 TNYMKKHH
+16 MKKHH
-24 LCLISVAV
+24 LCLISAAV

-45 VQAKDALRHAMTEQS
+45 VQAKDALRHAMTEQN
-60 KAGALTSVP
+60 KGGALTSVP

-193 SNDSNSSNN
+193 SNDNNSSNN
-202 NNFDNANGST
+202 NNFDNANNNT
-212 NNNTSN
+212 NNSTSN
-218 RSSNGGSGS
+218 RSSNGSSNS
-227 DGNGTR
+227 DSNGTR

-244 DLRDTLQILVGSGDG
+244 DLRDTLQTLIGSGDG

-270 VTVRAYP
+270 VTIRAYP

-286 LSQSESHLKR
+286 LNQSESHLKR

-301 ARILEVALS
+301 ARILEVALN

-320 GLTASW
+320 GLSASW
-326 DGNKGIPTVAQPI
+326 DGNKGITGGGSAAPSKLPTTPNQ
-339 LTAPGS
+339 
-345 DPAYKLLNGAG
+345 
-356 SLGTS
+356 
-361 LVGAT
+361 
-366 NPIFKAIGGGAGFTI
+366 IFSALGGGAGFKI
-381 TDGNFNVAVN
+381 SDGNFNVAVN

-423 YYVTNASTTITTTP
+423 YFVTNASTTITTNSS
-437 TGTDKTP
+437 GVSDKTP

-456 LDVTPQIDED
+456 LDVTPQIDEE

-481 EQNKVIDMGTT
+481 EQQKTIDMGTT

>member
-1 MGGARFVEFNCKSGR
+1 
-16 TNYMKKHH
+16 MKKHR
-24 LCLISVAV
+24 LCLITVAMMA
-32 LTAGC
+32 AGC
-37 TSYRHPEP
+37 TTYQHPEP
-45 VQAKDALRHAMTEQS
+45 TQAKDALKQAMNEQQ
-60 KAGALTSVP
+60 KQAAPLTALP

-77 QLNRPPQAISMPEP
+77 QLNRPQMPVGMPEK
-91 RLRIAAHDVDAVE
+91 RLRIAAHDVEAVE

-117 AVHPGVAGQISVE
+117 AVHPGVAGLVSVE
-130 LKDVTLTEVLAVV
+130 LKDVTLPEVLAVV

-154 GNVFHVYPAGLRT
+154 GNVFHIYPAGLRT

-185 SVSTGGVA
+185 SVSTGGVTA
-193 SNDSNSSNN
+193 NDSNNSSDSSFDSASNN
-202 NNFDNANGST
+202 NST
-212 NNNTSN
+212 NNSSGNN
-218 RSSNGGSGS
+218 SNGDSN
-227 DGNGTR
+227 NGTR

-244 DLRDTLQILVGSGDG
+244 DLRDSLQTLIGTGDG

-270 VTVRAYP
+270 VTIRAYP

-286 LSQSESHLKR
+286 LTQSESHLKR

-301 ARILEVALS
+301 ARIIEVALN

-320 GLTASW
+320 GLSASW
-326 DGNKGIPTVAQPI
+326 DGNKGITGGKSLANTQLPSTPNQI
-339 LTAPGS
+339 FTA
-345 DPAYKLLNGAG
+345 L
-356 SLGTS
+356 
-361 LVGAT
+361 
-366 NPIFKAIGGGAGFTI
+366 GGGAGFTI
-381 TDGNFNVAVN
+381 SDGNFNVAVN

-423 YYVTNASTTITTTP
+423 YYVTNASTTITTTS

-456 LDVTPQIDED
+456 LDVTPQIDEE

-481 EQNKVIDMGTT
+481 EQNKVIDMGTS

-557 KKVELVILLK
+557 KKVELVIMLK

-590 YPPKG
+590 YPAKG

>member
-1 MGGARFVEFNCKSGR
+1 MGGARFVEFNCKSGC
-16 TNYMKKHH
+16 TYYMKKHH
-24 LCLISVAV
+24 LCLISAAV

-45 VQAKDALRHAMTEQS
+45 VQAKDALRHAMTEQN
-60 KAGALTSVP
+60 KGGALTSVP

-77 QLNRPPQAISMPEP
+77 QLNRPPQAISMPEA

-193 SNDSNSSNN
+193 SNDNNSSNN
-202 NNFDNANGST
+202 NNFDNANNNT
-212 NNNTSN
+212 NNSTSN
-218 RSSNGGSGS
+218 RSSNGNSNS
-227 DGNGTR
+227 DSNGTR

-244 DLRDTLQILVGSGDG
+244 DLRDTLQTLIGSGDG

-270 VTVRAYP
+270 VTIRAYP

-286 LSQSESHLKR
+286 LNQSESHLKR

-301 ARILEVALS
+301 ARILEVALN

-320 GLTASW
+320 GLSASW
-326 DGNKGIPTVAQPI
+326 DGNKGIT
-339 LTAPGS
+339 G
-345 DPAYKLLNGAG
+345 GG
-356 SLGTS
+356 SLTPS
-361 LVGAT
+361 TIANT
-366 NPIFKAIGGGAGFTI
+366 PNQIFSALGGGAGFKI
-381 TDGNFNVAVN
+381 SDGNFNVAVN

-423 YYVTNASTTITTTP
+423 YFVTNASTTTTTS
-437 TGTDKTP
+437 GTSAPIVTP

-456 LDVTPQIDED
+456 LDVTPQIDEE

-481 EQNKVIDMGTT
+481 EQKKTIDVGTADP
-492 GGKLQLP
+492 LILP

>member
-1 MGGARFVEFNCKSGR
+1 
-16 TNYMKKHH
+16 MKKPPF
-24 LCLISVAV
+24 CLLPLALAV
-32 LTAGC
+32 VGC
-37 TSYRHPEP
+37 TTYRHPEP
-45 VQAKDALRHAMTEQS
+45 VQAKDALKQAMSEQS
-60 KAGALTSVP
+60 PTAPLTSLP
-69 KSVQSELL
+69 PSVQSELL
-77 QLNRPPQAISMPEP
+77 QLNRPQQPMTIPEK
-91 RLRIAAHDVDAVE
+91 RMRIAAHDVDAVE

-117 AVHPGVAGQISVE
+117 AVHPGVAGVISVE
-130 LKDVTLTEVLAVV
+130 LKDVTLQEALATV

-185 SVSTGGVA
+185 SVSTGGVTA
-193 SNDSNSSNN
+193 NDNNNGNN
-202 NNFDNANGST
+202 NNFDNGLNNSG
-212 NNNTSN
+212 NNNSQGNTA
-218 RSSNGGSGS
+218 SGDNNTNS
-227 DGNGTR
+227 NGTR
-233 IETDT
+233 IETDS
-238 NSDYWT
+238 NNDYWT
-244 DLRDTLQILVGSGDG
+244 DLRDALQTLIGTGEG

-286 LSQSESHLKR
+286 LDQSGEHLKR

-301 ARILEVALS
+301 ARILEVSLN

-320 GLTASW
+320 GLSASW
-326 DGNKGIPTVAQPI
+326 DGGKGIT
-339 LTAPGS
+339 G
-345 DPAYKLLNGAG
+345 GG
-356 SLGTS
+356 SLMDS
-361 LVGAT
+361 
-366 NPIFKAIGGGAGFTI
+366 PIASTPNQIFRALGGGAGFTI
-381 TDGNFNVAVN
+381 SDGNFNVAVS

-423 YYVTNASTTITTTP
+423 YFVTNASTTTTTS
-437 TGTDKTP
+437 GTSAPIVTP

-456 LDVTPQIDED
+456 LDVTPQIDEQ

-481 EQNKVIDMGTT
+481 EQSKTINVGTADP
-492 GGKLQLP
+492 LVLP

-520 VIGGLMKTDKQ
+520 VIGGLMKTDRQ

>member
-1 MGGARFVEFNCKSGR
+1 
-16 TNYMKKHH
+16 MKKHR
-24 LCLISVAV
+24 LCLITVAMMA
-32 LTAGC
+32 AGC
-37 TSYRHPEP
+37 TTYQHPEP
-45 VQAKDALRHAMTEQS
+45 TQAKDALKQAMNEQQ
-60 KAGALTSVP
+60 KQAAPLTALP

-77 QLNRPPQAISMPEP
+77 QLNRPQIPVGMPEK
-91 RLRIAAHDVDAVE
+91 RLRIAAHDVEAVE

-117 AVHPGVAGQISVE
+117 AVHPGVAGLVSVE
-130 LKDVTLTEVLAVV
+130 LKDVTLPEVLAVV

-154 GNVFHVYPAGLRT
+154 GNVFHIYPAGLRT

-185 SVSTGGVA
+185 SVSTGGVTA
-193 SNDSNSSNN
+193 NDSNNSSDSSFDSASNN
-202 NNFDNANGST
+202 NSGS
-212 NNNTSN
+212 NSSTSN
-218 RSSNGGSGS
+218 NSSGDNN
-227 DGNGTR
+227 NGTR

-244 DLRDTLQILVGSGDG
+244 DLRDSLQTLIGTGDG

-270 VTVRAYP
+270 VTIRAYP

-286 LSQSESHLKR
+286 LTQSESHLKR

-301 ARILEVALS
+301 ARIIEVALN

-320 GLTASW
+320 GLSASW
-326 DGNKGIPTVAQPI
+326 DGNKGITGGKSLANTQLPSTPNQI
-339 LTAPGS
+339 FTA
-345 DPAYKLLNGAG
+345 L
-356 SLGTS
+356 
-361 LVGAT
+361 
-366 NPIFKAIGGGAGFTI
+366 GGGAGFTI
-381 TDGNFNVAVN
+381 SDGNFNVAVN

-423 YYVTNASTTITTTP
+423 YYVTNASTTITTTS

-456 LDVTPQIDED
+456 LDVTPQIDEE

-481 EQNKVIDMGTT
+481 EQNKVIDMGTS

-557 KKVELVILLK
+557 KKVELVIMLK

-590 YPPKG
+590 YPAKG

>member
-1 MGGARFVEFNCKSGR
+1 
-16 TNYMKKHH
+16 MKKHH
-24 LCLISVAV
+24 FCLLPLALAVA
-32 LTAGC
+32 AC
-37 TSYRHPEP
+37 TSYQHPEP
-45 VQAKDALRHAMTEQS
+45 VQAKDALKQAMKEQTPT
-60 KAGALTSVP
+60 APLTTLP
-69 KSVQSELL
+69 PSVQSELL
-77 QLNRPPQAISMPEP
+77 QLNRPQQPLAVPEK

-117 AVHPGVAGQISVE
+117 AVHPGVAGAISVE
-130 LKDVTLTEVLAVV
+130 LKDVTLQEALATV

-176 MSRRGLSRT
+176 MARRGLSRT
-185 SVSTGGVA
+185 SVSTGGVTA
-193 SNDSNSSNN
+193 NDNNNNGN
-202 NNFDNANGST
+202 NNFDSSG
-212 NNNTSN
+212 NNNNGNNSLG
-218 RSSNGGSGS
+218 SSNGDNGSS
-227 DGNGTR
+227 NNSNGTR
-233 IETDT
+233 IETDS
-238 NSDYWT
+238 NNDYWS
-244 DLRDTLQILVGSGDG
+244 DLRDALQTLIGTGEG

-286 LSQSESHLKR
+286 LDQSGEHLKR

-301 ARILEVALS
+301 ARILEVALN

-320 GLTASW
+320 GLSASW
-326 DGNKGIPTVAQPI
+326 DGNKGIT
-339 LTAPGS
+339 G
-345 DPAYKLLNGAG
+345 GG
-356 SLGTS
+356 SLLDS
-361 LVGAT
+361 
-366 NPIFKAIGGGAGFTI
+366 PIASTPNQIFRALGGGAGFTI
-381 TDGNFNVAVN
+381 SDGNFNVAVS

-423 YYVTNASTTITTTP
+423 YFVTNASTTTTTSGNSAP
-437 TGTDKTP
+437 IVTP

-456 LDVTPQIDED
+456 LDVTPQIDEA
-466 GKVLLHIHPSVIDTE
+466 GRVLLHIHPSVIDTE
-481 EQNKVIDMGTT
+481 EQSKTINVGTADP
-492 GGKLQLP
+492 LVLP

-575 WQNELQRSSELLDKW
+575 WQKELQRSSELLDKW

>member
-1 MGGARFVEFNCKSGR
+1 
-16 TNYMKKHH
+16 MKTHR
-24 LCLISVAV
+24 LCLIAVAMMA
-32 LTAGC
+32 AGC
-37 TSYRHPEP
+37 TTYRHPEP
-45 VQAKDALRHAMTEQS
+45 TQAKDALKQAMSEQQ
-60 KAGALTSVP
+60 KQAAPLTTLP
-69 KSVQSELL
+69 ESVQSELL
-77 QLNRPPQAISMPEP
+77 QLNRPQTPVPMPEK
-91 RLRIAAHDVDAVE
+91 RLRIAAHDVEAVE

-117 AVHPGVAGQISVE
+117 AVHPGVSGLVSVE
-130 LKDVTLTEVLAVV
+130 LKDVTLQEVLAVV

-154 GNVFHVYPAGLRT
+154 GNVFHIYPAGLRT

-185 SVSTGGVA
+185 SVSTGGVT
-193 SNDSNSSNN
+193 SNDNNNSNNNSFDSANSNNTSTSNSS
-202 NNFDNANGST
+202 G
-212 NNNTSN
+212 
-218 RSSNGGSGS
+218 SNGNS
-227 DGNGTR
+227 DNSNGTR

-244 DLRDTLQILVGSGDG
+244 DLRTSLEMLIGTGDG

-270 VTVRAYP
+270 VTIRAYP

-286 LSQSESHLKR
+286 LNQSESHLKR

-326 DGNKGIPTVAQPI
+326 GGNKGIPTVAQPI

-345 DPAYKLLNGAG
+345 TPAYNLLNGAG
-356 SLGTS
+356 SLGSS
-361 LVGAT
+361 LVGAA

-423 YYVTNASTTITTTP
+423 YFVTNASTTITTNSS
-437 TGTDKTP
+437 GVSDKTP

-456 LDVTPQIDED
+456 LDVTPQIDEE

-492 GGKLQLP
+492 GGKLELP
-499 LAKSSIRE
+499 LARSSIRE

-520 VIGGLMKTDKQ
+520 VIGGLMKSDKQ

-567 PTVVEKDT
+567 PTVVEKET
-575 WQNELQRSSELLDKW
+575 WQNELQRSADLLDKW

>member
-185 SVSTGGVA
+185 SVSTGGVT
-193 SNDSNSSNN
+193 SNDNNSSNN

-212 NNNTSN
+212 NNSTSN
-218 RSSNGGSGS
+218 RSSNGSSGS

-244 DLRDTLQILVGSGDG
+244 DLRDTLQTLIGSGDG

-286 LSQSESHLKR
+286 LNQSESHLKR

-301 ARILEVALS
+301 ARILEVALN

-320 GLTASW
+320 GLSASW
-326 DGNKGIPTVAQPI
+326 DGNKGIT
-339 LTAPGS
+339 G
-345 DPAYKLLNGAG
+345 GG
-356 SLGTS
+356 SLAPTQLPS
-361 LVGAT
+361 T
-366 NPIFKAIGGGAGFTI
+366 PNQIFSALGGGAGFKI
-381 TDGNFNVAVN
+381 SDGNFNVAVN

-423 YYVTNASTTITTTP
+423 YFVTNASTTTVTS
-437 TGTDKTP
+437 TGTAEPIVTP

-456 LDVTPQIDED
+456 LDVTPQIDEE

-481 EQNKVIDMGTT
+481 EQKKIINVGTA
-492 GGKLQLP
+492 KPLELP

>member
-1 MGGARFVEFNCKSGR
+1 
-16 TNYMKKHH
+16 MKKHH
-24 LCLISVAV
+24 FCLLPLALAVA
-32 LTAGC
+32 AC
-37 TSYRHPEP
+37 TSYQHPEP
-45 VQAKDALRHAMTEQS
+45 VQAKDALKQAMNEQTPT
-60 KAGALTSVP
+60 APLTTLP
-69 KSVQSELL
+69 PSVQSELL
-77 QLNRPPQAISMPEP
+77 QLNRPQQPLAVPEK

-117 AVHPGVAGQISVE
+117 AVHPGVAGAISVE
-130 LKDVTLTEVLAVV
+130 LKDVTLQEALATV

-176 MSRRGLSRT
+176 MARRGLSRT
-185 SVSTGGVA
+185 SVSTGGVTA
-193 SNDSNSSNN
+193 NDNN
-202 NNFDNANGST
+202 NNG
-212 NNNTSN
+212 NNNVDSSGN
-218 RSSNGGSGS
+218 NNGGNNNLGSSNGDNGNGNNS
-227 DGNGTR
+227 NGTR
-233 IETDT
+233 IETDS
-238 NSDYWT
+238 NNDYWT
-244 DLRDTLQILVGSGDG
+244 DLRDALQTLIGTGEG

-286 LSQSESHLKR
+286 LDQSGEHLKR

-301 ARILEVALS
+301 ARILEVSLN

-320 GLTASW
+320 GLSASW
-326 DGNKGIPTVAQPI
+326 DGNKGIT
-339 LTAPGS
+339 G
-345 DPAYKLLNGAG
+345 GG
-356 SLGTS
+356 SLLDS
-361 LVGAT
+361 
-366 NPIFKAIGGGAGFTI
+366 PIASTPNQIFRALGGGAGFTI
-381 TDGNFNVAVN
+381 SDGNFNVAVS

-423 YYVTNASTTITTTP
+423 YFVTNASTTTTTSGNSAP
-437 TGTDKTP
+437 IVTP

-456 LDVTPQIDED
+456 LDVTPQIDEA
-466 GKVLLHIHPSVIDTE
+466 GRVLLHIHPSVIDTE
-481 EQNKVIDMGTT
+481 EQNKTINVCTADP
-492 GGKLQLP
+492 LVLP
-499 LAKSSIRE
+499 LAKSAIRE

-575 WQNELQRSSELLDKW
+575 WQQELQRSSELLDKW

>member
-1 MGGARFVEFNCKSGR
+1 MGGARFVEFNCKSGC
-16 TNYMKKHH
+16 TYYMKKHH
-24 LCLISVAV
+24 LCLISAAV

-45 VQAKDALRHAMTEQS
+45 VQAKDALRHAMTEQN
-60 KAGALTSVP
+60 KGGALTSVP

-154 GNVFHVYPAGLRT
+154 GNVFHIYPAGLRT

-193 SNDSNSSNN
+193 SNDNNSSNN
-202 NNFDNANGST
+202 NNFDNANNST
-212 NNNTSN
+212 SNSTSN
-218 RSSNGGSGS
+218 RSSNGNSNS
-227 DGNGTR
+227 DSNGTR

-238 NSDYWT
+238 SSDYWT
-244 DLRDTLQILVGSGDG
+244 DLRDTLQTLIGSGDG

-270 VTVRAYP
+270 VTIRAYP

-286 LSQSESHLKR
+286 LNQSESHLKR

-301 ARILEVALS
+301 ARILEVALN

-320 GLTASW
+320 GLSASW
-326 DGNKGIPTVAQPI
+326 DGNKGIT
-339 LTAPGS
+339 G
-345 DPAYKLLNGAG
+345 GG
-356 SLGTS
+356 SLTPS
-361 LVGAT
+361 TIANT
-366 NPIFKAIGGGAGFTI
+366 PNQIFSALGGGAGFKI
-381 TDGNFNVAVN
+381 SDGNFNVAVN

-423 YYVTNASTTITTTP
+423 YFVTNASTTTTTS
-437 TGTDKTP
+437 GTSAPIVTP

-456 LDVTPQIDED
+456 LDVTPQIDEE

-481 EQNKVIDMGTT
+481 EQKKTIDVGTADP
-492 GGKLQLP
+492 LILP

>member
-1 MGGARFVEFNCKSGR
+1 
-16 TNYMKKHH
+16 MKKHR
-24 LCLISVAV
+24 LCLITVAMMA
-32 LTAGC
+32 AGC
-37 TSYRHPEP
+37 TTYQHPEP
-45 VQAKDALRHAMTEQS
+45 TQAKDALKQAMNDQQKQAAPLT
-60 KAGALTSVP
+60 ALP

-77 QLNRPPQAISMPEP
+77 QLNRPQMPVGMPEK
-91 RLRIAAHDVDAVE
+91 RLRIAAHDVEAVE

-117 AVHPGVAGQISVE
+117 AVHPGVAGLVSVE
-130 LKDVTLTEVLAVV
+130 LKDVTLPEVLAVV

-154 GNVFHVYPAGLRT
+154 GNVFHIYPAGLRT

-185 SVSTGGVA
+185 SVSTGGVTA
-193 SNDSNSSNN
+193 NDNN
-202 NNFDNANGST
+202 NNG
-212 NNNTSN
+212 NNNVDSSGN
-218 RSSNGGSGS
+218 NNNGNNNLGSSNGDNGNSNNS
-227 DGNGTR
+227 NGTR
-233 IETDT
+233 IETDS
-238 NSDYWT
+238 NNDYWS
-244 DLRDTLQILVGSGDG
+244 DLRDALQTLIGTGEG

-286 LSQSESHLKR
+286 LDQSGEHLKR

-301 ARILEVALS
+301 ARILEVALN

-320 GLTASW
+320 GLSASW
-326 DGNKGIPTVAQPI
+326 DGNKGIT
-339 LTAPGS
+339 G
-345 DPAYKLLNGAG
+345 GG
-356 SLGTS
+356 SLLDS
-361 LVGAT
+361 
-366 NPIFKAIGGGAGFTI
+366 PIASTPNQIFRALGGGAGFTI
-381 TDGNFNVAVN
+381 SDGNFNVAVS

-423 YYVTNASTTITTTP
+423 YFVTNASTTTTTS
-437 TGTDKTP
+437 GTSAPIVTP

-456 LDVTPQIDED
+456 LDVTPQIDEQ

-481 EQNKVIDMGTT
+481 EQSKTINVGTADP
-492 GGKLQLP
+492 LVLP

-550 TNRREST
+550 TNRRESNR
-557 KKVELVILLK
+557 KVELVILLK

-575 WQNELQRSSELLDKW
+575 WQQELQRSSELLDKW

>member
-1 MGGARFVEFNCKSGR
+1 
-16 TNYMKKHH
+16 MKTHH
-24 LCLISVAV
+24 LCLITVAMMA
-32 LTAGC
+32 AGC
-37 TSYRHPEP
+37 TTYQHPEP
-45 VQAKDALRHAMTEQS
+45 TQAKDALKHAMNEQQ
-60 KAGALTSVP
+60 KQAAPLTTLP

-77 QLNRPPQAISMPEP
+77 QLNRPQMPVGMPEK
-91 RLRIAAHDVDAVE
+91 RLRIAANDVEAVE

-117 AVHPGVAGQISVE
+117 AVHPGVAGLVSVE
-130 LKDVTLTEVLAVV
+130 LKDVTLPEVLAVV

-154 GNVFHVYPAGLRT
+154 GNIFHIYPAGLRT

-185 SVSTGGVA
+185 SVSTGGVTA
-193 SNDSNSSNN
+193 NDSNNSSSDSSFDSASNN
-202 NNFDNANGST
+202 
-212 NNNTSN
+212 
-218 RSSNGGSGS
+218 SGS
-227 DGNGTR
+227 NSSSSSSSGGDNNNGTR

-244 DLRDTLQILVGSGDG
+244 DLRDSLQTLIGSGDG

-270 VTVRAYP
+270 VTIRAYP

-286 LSQSESHLKR
+286 LTQSESHLKR

-301 ARILEVALS
+301 ARIIEVALN

-320 GLTASW
+320 GLSASW
-326 DGNKGIPTVAQPI
+326 DGGKGITGGGSAANSQLPTTPNQ
-339 LTAPGS
+339 
-345 DPAYKLLNGAG
+345 
-356 SLGTS
+356 
-361 LVGAT
+361 
-366 NPIFKAIGGGAGFTI
+366 IFSALGGGAGFKI
-381 TDGNFNVAVN
+381 SDGNFNVAVN

-423 YYVTNASTTITTTP
+423 YYVTNASTTITTTS

-456 LDVTPQIDED
+456 LDVTPQIDEE

-481 EQNKVIDMGTT
+481 EQNKVIDMGTS

-541 DIPWVGEAF
+541 DIPWIGEAF

-557 KKVELVILLK
+557 KKVELVIMLK

-575 WQNELQRSSELLDKW
+575 WQNELQRSSDLLDKW
-590 YPPKG
+590 YPAKG

>member
-1 MGGARFVEFNCKSGR
+1 
-16 TNYMKKHH
+16 MKKNH

-32 LTAGC
+32 LAAGC

-45 VQAKDALRHAMTEQS
+45 VQAKDALKHAMTEQN
-60 KAGALTSVP
+60 KVGALATVP

-77 QLNRPPQAISMPEP
+77 QMNRPPQAISMPEQ
-91 RLRIAAHDVDAVE
+91 RLRIVAHDVEAVE

-117 AVHPGVAGQISVE
+117 AVHPGVGGLVSVE
-130 LKDVTLTEVLAVV
+130 LKDVTLPEVLAVV

-185 SVSTGGVA
+185 SVSTGGVTA
-193 SNDSNSSNN
+193 NDNNSNNSSV
-202 NNFDNANGST
+202 DNANGNSSGS
-212 NNNTSN
+212 NN
-218 RSSNGGSGS
+218 SSNGSSGS
-227 DGNGTR
+227 NSSNGTR

-244 DLRDTLQILVGSGDG
+244 DLRTSLEMLIGSGDG

-270 VTVRAYP
+270 VTIRAYP

-286 LSQSESHLKR
+286 LSQSETHLKR

-301 ARILEVALS
+301 ARILEVALN

-320 GLTASW
+320 GLSASW
-326 DGNKGIPTVAQPI
+326 DGNKGITGGSSLAPTQLPTTPNQI
-339 LTAPGS
+339 FTA
-345 DPAYKLLNGAG
+345 L
-356 SLGTS
+356 
-361 LVGAT
+361 
-366 NPIFKAIGGGAGFTI
+366 GGGAGFKI
-381 TDGNFNVAVN
+381 SDGNFNVAVN

-423 YYVTNASTTITTTP
+423 YFVTKASTTITSNSS
-437 TGTDKTP
+437 GVSDRTP
-444 NVELTPFFSGIA
+444 NVELTPFFSGIS
-456 LDVTPQIDED
+456 LDVTPQIDEE

-481 EQNKVIDMGTT
+481 EQNKVIDMGTS
-492 GGKLQLP
+492 GGRLELP

-541 DIPWVGEAF
+541 DIPWIGEAF

-575 WQNELQRSSELLDKW
+575 WQNELKRSADLLDKW

>member
-1 MGGARFVEFNCKSGR
+1 
-16 TNYMKKHH
+16 KKHH
-24 LCLISVAV
+24 LCLISAAV

-45 VQAKDALRHAMTEQS
+45 VQAKDALRHAMTEQN
-60 KAGALTSVP
+60 KGGALTSVP

-193 SNDSNSSNN
+193 SNDNNNSSNN
-202 NNFDNANGST
+202 NNFDNSNNT
-212 NNNTSN
+212 NNSTSN
-218 RSSNGGSGS
+218 RSSNGSSNS
-227 DGNGTR
+227 DSNGTR

-244 DLRDTLQILVGSGDG
+244 DLRDTLQTLIGSGDG

-270 VTVRAYP
+270 VTIRAYP

-286 LSQSESHLKR
+286 LNQSESHLKR

-301 ARILEVALS
+301 ARILEVSLN

-320 GLTASW
+320 GLSASW
-326 DGNKGIPTVAQPI
+326 DGNKGIT
-339 LTAPGS
+339 G
-345 DPAYKLLNGAG
+345 GG
-356 SLGTS
+356 SLTPS
-361 LVGAT
+361 TIANT
-366 NPIFKAIGGGAGFTI
+366 PNQIFSALGGGAGFKI
-381 TDGNFNVAVN
+381 SDGNFNVAVN

-423 YYVTNASTTITTTP
+423 YFVTNASTTTTTS
-437 TGTDKTP
+437 GTSAPIVTP

-456 LDVTPQIDED
+456 LDVTPQIDEE

-481 EQNKVIDMGTT
+481 EQKKTIDVGTADP
-492 GGKLQLP
+492 LILP

-541 DIPWVGEAF
+541 
-550 TNRREST
+550 
-557 KKVELVILLK
+557 
-567 PTVVEKDT
+567 
-575 WQNELQRSSELLDKW
+575 
-590 YPPKG
+590 

>member
-1 MGGARFVEFNCKSGR
+1 
-16 TNYMKKHH
+16 MKKHR
-24 LCLISVAV
+24 LCLITVAMMA
-32 LTAGC
+32 AGC
-37 TSYRHPEP
+37 TTYQHPEP
-45 VQAKDALRHAMTEQS
+45 TQAKDALKQAMNEQQ
-60 KAGALTSVP
+60 KQAAPLTALP

-77 QLNRPPQAISMPEP
+77 QLNRPQMPVGMPEK
-91 RLRIAAHDVDAVE
+91 RLRIAAHDVEAVE

-117 AVHPGVAGQISVE
+117 AVHPGVAGLVSVE
-130 LKDVTLTEVLAVV
+130 LKDVTLPEVLAVV

-154 GNVFHVYPAGLRT
+154 GNVFHIYPAGLRT

-185 SVSTGGVA
+185 SVSTGGVTA
-193 SNDSNSSNN
+193 NDSNNGNSDSSFDSASNNSTNSSSSNN
-202 NNFDNANGST
+202 
-212 NNNTSN
+212 
-218 RSSNGGSGS
+218 SNGNSS
-227 DGNGTR
+227 NGTR

-244 DLRDTLQILVGSGDG
+244 DLRDSLQTLIGTGDG

-270 VTVRAYP
+270 VTIRAYP

-286 LSQSESHLKR
+286 LNQSDSHLKR

-301 ARILEVALS
+301 ARIIEVALN

-320 GLTASW
+320 GLSASW
-326 DGNKGIPTVAQPI
+326 DGNKGIT
-339 LTAPGS
+339 G
-345 DPAYKLLNGAG
+345 GG
-356 SLGTS
+356 SLANTQ
-361 LVGAT
+361 LPT
-366 NPIFKAIGGGAGFTI
+366 TPNQIFTALGGGAGFKVS
-381 TDGNFNVAVN
+381 DGNFNVAVN

-423 YYVTNASTTITTTP
+423 YFVTNASTTTVSTTSGDRT
-437 TGTDKTP
+437 TP
-444 NVELTPFFSGIA
+444 NVELTPFFSGIS
-456 LDVTPQIDED
+456 LDVTPQIDEE

-481 EQNKVIDMGTT
+481 EQTKTIKVTDSDT
-492 GGKLQLP
+492 LVLP

-557 KKVELVILLK
+557 KKVELVIMLK

-590 YPPKG
+590 YPAKG

>member
-1 MGGARFVEFNCKSGR
+1 
-16 TNYMKKHH
+16 MKKHR
-24 LCLISVAV
+24 LCLITVAMMA
-32 LTAGC
+32 AGC
-37 TSYRHPEP
+37 TTYQHPEP
-45 VQAKDALRHAMTEQS
+45 TQAKDALKQAMNEQQ
-60 KAGALTSVP
+60 KQAAPLTALP

-77 QLNRPPQAISMPEP
+77 QLNRPQMPVGMPEK
-91 RLRIAAHDVDAVE
+91 RLRIAAHDVEAVE

-117 AVHPGVAGQISVE
+117 AVHPGVAGLVSVE
-130 LKDVTLTEVLAVV
+130 LKDVTLPEVLAVV

-154 GNVFHVYPAGLRT
+154 GNVFHIYPAGLRT

-185 SVSTGGVA
+185 SVSTGGVTA
-193 SNDSNSSNN
+193 NDSNNSSDSSFDSASSNN
-202 NNFDNANGST
+202 ST
-212 NNNTSN
+212 NNSSGNN
-218 RSSNGGSGS
+218 SNGNSS
-227 DGNGTR
+227 NGTR

-244 DLRDTLQILVGSGDG
+244 DLRDSLQTLIGTGDG

-270 VTVRAYP
+270 VTIRAYP

-286 LSQSESHLKR
+286 LNQSDSHLKR

-301 ARILEVALS
+301 ARIIEVALN

-320 GLTASW
+320 GLSASW
-326 DGNKGIPTVAQPI
+326 DGNKGIT
-339 LTAPGS
+339 G
-345 DPAYKLLNGAG
+345 GG
-356 SLGTS
+356 SLANTQ
-361 LVGAT
+361 LPT
-366 NPIFKAIGGGAGFTI
+366 TPNQIFTALGGGAGFKVS
-381 TDGNFNVAVN
+381 DGNFNVAVN

-423 YYVTNASTTITTTP
+423 YFVTNASTTTVSTTSGDRT
-437 TGTDKTP
+437 TP
-444 NVELTPFFSGIA
+444 NVELTPFFSGIS
-456 LDVTPQIDED
+456 LDVTPQIDEE

-481 EQNKVIDMGTT
+481 EQTKTIKVTDSDT
-492 GGKLQLP
+492 LVLP

-531 EIVSKVPLLG
+531 ETVSKVPLLG

-557 KKVELVILLK
+557 KKVELVIMLK

-590 YPPKG
+590 YPAKG

>member
-1 MGGARFVEFNCKSGR
+1 
-16 TNYMKKHH
+16 MKKHPF
-24 LCLISVAV
+24 CLLPLA
-32 LTAGC
+32 LAMAGC
-37 TSYRHPEP
+37 TTYRHPEP
-45 VQAKDALRHAMTEQS
+45 VQAKDVLKQAMSEQS
-60 KAGALTSVP
+60 PTAPLTSLP
-69 KSVQSELL
+69 PSVQSELL
-77 QLNRPPQAISMPEP
+77 QLNRPQQPMTIPEK
-91 RLRIAAHDVDAVE
+91 RMRIAAHDVDAVE

-117 AVHPGVAGQISVE
+117 AVHPGVAGVISVE
-130 LKDVTLTEVLAVV
+130 LKDVTLQEALATV

-185 SVSTGGVA
+185 SVSTGGVTA
-193 SNDSNSSNN
+193 NDSNNGNSDSSFDSASNN
-202 NNFDNANGST
+202 NSST
-212 NNNTSN
+212 NN
-218 RSSNGGSGS
+218 SSGNNSSGDS
-227 DGNGTR
+227 SNGTR

-244 DLRDTLQILVGSGDG
+244 DLRDSLQTLIGTGDG

-270 VTVRAYP
+270 VTIRAYP

-286 LSQSESHLKR
+286 LNQSESHLKR

-301 ARILEVALS
+301 ARIIEVALN

-320 GLTASW
+320 GLSASW
-326 DGNKGIPTVAQPI
+326 DGGKGITGGGSAANSQLPTTPNQI
-339 LTAPGS
+339 FTA
-345 DPAYKLLNGAG
+345 L
-356 SLGTS
+356 
-361 LVGAT
+361 
-366 NPIFKAIGGGAGFTI
+366 GGGAGFTI
-381 TDGNFNVAVN
+381 SDGNFNVAVN

-423 YYVTNASTTITTTP
+423 YFVTNASTTTVSTTSGDRT
-437 TGTDKTP
+437 TP
-444 NVELTPFFSGIA
+444 NVELTPFFSGIS
-456 LDVTPQIDED
+456 LDVTPQIDEE

-481 EQNKVIDMGTT
+481 EQTKTIKVTNSDT
-492 GGKLQLP
+492 LVLP

-557 KKVELVILLK
+557 KKVELVIMLK

-590 YPPKG
+590 YPAKG

>member
-1 MGGARFVEFNCKSGR
+1 MGGARFVEFNCKSGC
-16 TNYMKKHH
+16 TYYMKKHH
-24 LCLISVAV
+24 LCLISAAV

-45 VQAKDALRHAMTEQS
+45 VQAKDALRHAMTEQN
-60 KAGALTSVP
+60 KGGALTSVP

-77 QLNRPPQAISMPEP
+77 QLNRPPQAISMPEA

-185 SVSTGGVA
+185 SVSTGGVTA
-193 SNDSNSSNN
+193 NDNNGNSNS
-202 NNFDNANGST
+202 FDNANNST
-212 NNNTSN
+212 NNNSTSN
-218 RSSNGGSGS
+218 RSSNGSSNS
-227 DGNGTR
+227 DSNGTR

-244 DLRDTLQILVGSGDG
+244 DLRDTLQTLIGSGDG

-270 VTVRAYP
+270 VTIRAYP

-286 LSQSESHLKR
+286 LNQSESHLKR

-301 ARILEVALS
+301 ARILEVALN

-320 GLTASW
+320 GLSASW
-326 DGNKGIPTVAQPI
+326 DGNKGITGGGSAAPSQLPTTPNQ
-339 LTAPGS
+339 
-345 DPAYKLLNGAG
+345 
-356 SLGTS
+356 
-361 LVGAT
+361 
-366 NPIFKAIGGGAGFTI
+366 IFSALGGGAGFKI
-381 TDGNFNVAVN
+381 SDGNFNVAVN

-423 YYVTNASTTITTTP
+423 YFVTNASTTTTTS
-437 TGTDKTP
+437 GTSAPIVTP

-456 LDVTPQIDED
+456 LDVTPQIDEE

-492 GGKLQLP
+492 GGKLELP

>member
-1 MGGARFVEFNCKSGR
+1 
-16 TNYMKKHH
+16 MKKHPF
-24 LCLISVAV
+24 CLLPLALAV
-32 LTAGC
+32 AGC
-37 TSYRHPEP
+37 TTYRHPEP
-45 VQAKDALRHAMTEQS
+45 VQAKDALKQAMSEQS
-60 KAGALTSVP
+60 PTAPLTSLP
-69 KSVQSELL
+69 PSVQSELL
-77 QLNRPPQAISMPEP
+77 QLNRPQQPMTIPEK
-91 RLRIAAHDVDAVE
+91 RMRIAAHDVDAVE

-117 AVHPGVAGQISVE
+117 AVHPGVAGVISVE
-130 LKDVTLTEVLAVV
+130 LKDVTLQEALATV

-176 MSRRGLSRT
+176 MARRGLSRT
-185 SVSTGGVA
+185 SVSTGGVTA
-193 SNDSNSSNN
+193 NDNNNGNN
-202 NNFDNANGST
+202 NNFDNGLNNSG
-212 NNNTSN
+212 NNNSQGNTA
-218 RSSNGGSGS
+218 SGDNNTNS
-227 DGNGTR
+227 NGTR
-233 IETDT
+233 IETDS
-238 NSDYWT
+238 NNDYWT
-244 DLRDTLQILVGSGDG
+244 DLRDALQTLIGTGEG

-286 LSQSESHLKR
+286 LDQSGEHLKR

-301 ARILEVALS
+301 ARILEVSLN

-320 GLTASW
+320 GLSASW
-326 DGNKGIPTVAQPI
+326 DGNKGIT
-339 LTAPGS
+339 G
-345 DPAYKLLNGAG
+345 GG
-356 SLGTS
+356 SLLDS
-361 LVGAT
+361 
-366 NPIFKAIGGGAGFTI
+366 PIASTPNQIFRALGGGAGFTI
-381 TDGNFNVAVN
+381 SDGNFNVAVS

-423 YYVTNASTTITTTP
+423 YFVTNASTTTTTSGNSAP
-437 TGTDKTP
+437 IVTP

-456 LDVTPQIDED
+456 LDVTPQIDEA
-466 GKVLLHIHPSVIDTE
+466 GRVLLHIHPSVIDTE
-481 EQNKVIDMGTT
+481 EQSKTINVGTADP
-492 GGKLQLP
+492 LVLP

-520 VIGGLMKTDKQ
+520 VIGGLMKTDRQ

-550 TNRREST
+550 TNRRESNR
-557 KKVELVILLK
+557 KVELVILLK

-575 WQNELQRSSELLDKW
+575 WQKELQRSSELLDKW

>member
-1 MGGARFVEFNCKSGR
+1 
-16 TNYMKKHH
+16 MKKNH

-32 LTAGC
+32 LAAGC

-45 VQAKDALRHAMTEQS
+45 VQAKDALKHAMTEQN
-60 KAGALTSVP
+60 KVGALATVP

-77 QLNRPPQAISMPEP
+77 QMNRPPQALSMPEQ

-130 LKDVTLTEVLAVV
+130 LKDVTLPEVLAVV

-185 SVSTGGVA
+185 SVSTGGVTA
-193 SNDSNSSNN
+193 NDSNNSNN
-202 NNFDNANGST
+202 SSFDNANGGS
-212 NNNTSN
+212 NNSS
-218 RSSNGGSGS
+218 SSNASNGNAGSNNS
-227 DGNGTR
+227 NGTR

-244 DLRDTLQILVGSGDG
+244 DLRTSLEMLIGSGDG

-270 VTVRAYP
+270 VTIRAYP

-286 LSQSESHLKR
+286 LSQSETHLKR

-301 ARILEVALS
+301 ARILEVALN

-320 GLTASW
+320 GLSASW
-326 DGNKGIPTVAQPI
+326 DGNKGIT
-339 LTAPGS
+339 G
-345 DPAYKLLNGAG
+345 GG
-356 SLGTS
+356 SLMPSTI
-361 LVGAT
+361 ANT
-366 NPIFKAIGGGAGFTI
+366 PNQIFSALGGGAGFKI
-381 TDGNFNVAVN
+381 SDGNFNVAVN

-423 YYVTNASTTITTTP
+423 YFVTNASTTTTTS
-437 TGTDKTP
+437 GTSAPIITP
-444 NVELTPFFSGIA
+444 NVELTPFFSGIS
-456 LDVTPQIDED
+456 LDVTPQIDEE

-481 EQNKVIDMGTT
+481 EQKKTIDVGTAAP
-492 GGKLQLP
+492 LILP

-557 KKVELVILLK
+557 KKVELVIMLK

-575 WQNELQRSSELLDKW
+575 WQNELQRSSDLLDKW